1 MNEIRSQA
9 WVACF
14 EGAFMEVDAKRLNE
28 RIESAEAAID
38 ARLFA
43 LRNDSDHHEE
53 RELMTDARRTLRFL
67 RTEH

>member
-1 MNEIRSQA
+1 MDEIRSQP

-14 EGAFMEVDAKRLNE
+14 ESAFMELDAKRVNE
-28 RIESAEAAID
+28 RIERAEAAID

-53 RELMTDARRTLRFL
+53 RELIFDAMRALRSL
-67 RTEH
+67 RHTK